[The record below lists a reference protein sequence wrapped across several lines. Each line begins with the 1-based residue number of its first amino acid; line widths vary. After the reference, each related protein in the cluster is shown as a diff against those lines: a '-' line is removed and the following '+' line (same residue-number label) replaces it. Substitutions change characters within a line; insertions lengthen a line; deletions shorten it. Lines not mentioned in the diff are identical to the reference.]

1 MQDKKVES
9 FVNEL
14 VERYPRLIVVKKE
27 IEDGYEV
34 LKNSY
39 QSGGKLLIAG
49 NGGSCADSE
58 HIVGELM
65 KGFCLARKV
74 PDAFSDALKEID
86 QEMGADLAAKLQGAL
101 PAIALDNHNALN
113 TAYSNDVDGLLCY
126 AQQVYGYGT
135 AGDVFFG
142 ISTSG
147 NSNNILNAAIV
158 AKAKGMKVIGLTGE
172 GGGKLAN
179 ESYRFDGRKRWKPCK
194 RSGRN
199 HQGSRNRNVYDTGIT
214 SARLSLL
221 VFDVGERVFL
231 KIIFKYTKE
240 RDF

>member
-65 KGFCLARKV
+65 KGFCLERKV
-74 PDAFSDALKEID
+74 SEEFSDVLKEID
-86 QEMGADLAAKLQGAL
+86 QEMGANLAAKLQGAL

-113 TAYSNDVDGLLCY
+113 TAYLNDVDGLLCY
-126 AQQVYGYGT
+126 GT
-135 AGDVFFG
+135 AEDVFLG

-147 NSNNILNAAIV
+147 NSKNILNAAIV

-179 ESYRFDGRKRWKPCK
+179 LSDVVIKVPEKETFKIQELHLP
-194 RSGRN
+194 
-199 HQGSRNRNVYDTGIT
+199 VYHC
-214 SARLSLL
+214 LCLML
-221 VFDVGERVFL
+221 ERTF
-231 KIIFKYTKE
+231 F
-240 RDF
+240 

>member
-9 FVNEL
+9 FVIEL

-179 ESYRFDGRKRWKPCK
+179 LSDVVIKVPEKETFKIQELHLP
-194 RSGRN
+194 
-199 HQGSRNRNVYDTGIT
+199 VYHC
-214 SARLSLL
+214 LCLML
-221 VFDVGERVFL
+221 ERTFFEDY
-231 KIIFKYTKE
+231 I
-240 RDF
+240 